1 VTVLTWVAASE
12 GVPSVRS
19 RLFGRDEEIADARH
33 LLEDGARLVT
43 ITGAGGIG
51 KTRIAVEVCRKISG
65 KVSFVELSGTDEAGL
80 PGALVRTLVPEP
92 STGRNPVRSIA
103 AALIGEPRV
112 VVLDTFERLLA
123 SANLLDELLE
133 ACPDLQL
140 LVTSRTRLRL
150 RGENV
155 VPIGALPAGPDGP
168 AVAMFYDHARAVGG
182 LRAAGPD
189 DERAAVVTLCGLLD
203 GSPMAIELAA
213 ARTTMF
219 TPAALVAALQSGE
232 QSRLRMLTGGSA
244 PGRHR
249 DMRSAIGWSYLL
261 LDERAQRL
269 LRQLAVFP
277 GSFDLDAAST
287 GGPPGDDAG
296 SDTRSV
302 LDDVAD
308 LVDWHLVE
316 PVDGPADAPRFRLLD
331 VLREFAAEQLRS
343 GGEMRSAQDRLLHWA
358 LDFAERAIDGTD
370 SPAERRWL
378 ERIDRELPNLRAAL
392 NLLRERA
399 DAARG
404 ARLAEA
410 IGPFWAHRGPMSEG
424 RGWFSAFL
432 DLDRRDPEDPKLS
445 ARGRA
450 AATAW
455 SVRLAIDEGEL
466 DLEQLAAARS
476 TLAEDPDAAIDW
488 LRATEHLAYGLTM
501 RGELDAAD
509 ELTAAGIER
518 ATLAD
523 LPYWRCV
530 FGQRRALSAQ
540 RHSRPEL
547 AVRYARETILAA
559 RAIGYDRIIA
569 RAEQVIAHEQ
579 AAELGPE
586 GTRLALLAN
595 LRAHEAAGD
604 LRGVVS
610 TMASLGA
617 ATVDTDVAAAAR
629 WLADGIDAGVRV
641 GYWHG
646 EAYCVVATIVLLIK
660 TRRLLDAARLDGAMQ
675 PYLPTLRASLP
686 PAHYA
691 GYRAAVEF
699 ARSRLDPAAFD
710 RAAGELSGGWPVVRD
725 HAAAIVRGLATASEP
740 AEPRARRRGPRS
752 NPELTE
758 RELEVLAAIA
768 SGQTNPQIAAVLYL
782 SPKTVMHHS
791 TNVYRKLGVRGRA
804 EAVAL
809 AYRTGLL
816 NEAGG

>member
-1 VTVLTWVAASE
+1 VAASDR
-12 GVPSVRS
+12 VPAARS
-19 RLFGRDEEIADARH
+19 RLFGREDEIADARH
-33 LLEDGARLVT
+33 LLEGGARLVT

-65 KVSFVELSGTDEAGL
+65 KVSYLELSGTDEAGL
-80 PGALVRTLVPEP
+80 PGALVRALVPEP
-92 STGRNPVRSIA
+92 DAGRDPVRSIA

-123 SANLLDELLE
+123 SVELLDELLE

-140 LVTSRTRLRL
+140 LVTSRSRLRL
-150 RGENV
+150 KGENV
-155 VPIGALPAGPDGP
+155 VPVGALPGGPDGP
-168 AVAMFYDHARAVGG
+168 AVAMFYEHARAVGG
-182 LRAAGPD
+182 LRAAGPA
-189 DERAAVVTLCGLLD
+189 DERAAVVTLCELLD

-244 PGRHR
+244 SGRHR
-249 DMRSAIGWSYLL
+249 DMRSAIEWSYLL
-261 LDERAQRL
+261 LDEQAQRL

-277 GSFDLDAAST
+277 GSFDLDAAANT
-287 GGPPGDDAG
+287 GAGTTGDDAG
-296 SDTRSV
+296 SDVPNT

-343 GGEMRSAQDRLLHWA
+343 RGEMRAAQDRLLHWA
-358 LDFAERAIDGTD
+358 LDFAERAIEGTD

-392 NLLRERA
+392 NMLRERA
-399 DAARG
+399 DAPRG
-404 ARLAEA
+404 ARIAEA
-410 IGPFWAHRGPMSEG
+410 VGPFWAHRGPMSEG

-432 DLDRRDPEDPKLS
+432 DLDLADPKLS

-476 TLAEDPDAAIDW
+476 ILAEDPDAAIDW
-488 LRATEHLAYGLTM
+488 LRATEHLAYGLTL

-530 FGQRRALSAQ
+530 FWQRRALSAQ

-547 AVRYARETILAA
+547 AVRYAQETILAA

-569 RAEQVIAHEQ
+569 RAEQIIAHEQ

-617 ATVDTDVAAAAR
+617 ATLDTDIAAAAR

-646 EAYCVVATIVLLIK
+646 EAYCVVATIVLLVK

-691 GYRAAVEF
+691 GYRAAVES
-699 ARSRLDPAAFD
+699 ARSRLDPAALD
-710 RAAGELSGGWPVVRD
+710 RAARELTGGWPVVRD
-725 HAAAIVRGLATASEP
+725 HAASIVRGLATAGEP
-740 AEPRARRRGPRS
+740 AEPRASRRGPRS

-791 TNVYRKLGVRGRA
+791 ANVYRKLGVRGRA

-816 NEAGG
+816 KQAGG